1 MQHLKSLLDI
11 FAESTGLKVNYHKS
25 SIIPINVQYG
35 DVNALASALG
45 CQVASMPFTY
55 LGLPMGTTKPR
66 MEDFT
71 PLMDRVKRKLSA
83 FSSFLSYSGRL
94 QMINSV
100 LSPTVT
106 YAMSSIKLP
115 VGVIENIDRA
125 RKQCLWRGNDAS
137 KKGGNLA
144 AWHMVQKP
152 KQKGGLGVLNLRLQ
166 NDALLLKQLHKFYSK
181 KDIPWVSLIWN
192 RYYTSKVPHASL
204 EVGSF

>member
-1 MQHLKSLLDI
+1 MRHLKTLLDT

-25 SIIPINVQYG
+25 SIIPINVQDG
-35 DVNALASALG
+35 DVNALATALG

-66 MEDFT
+66 MEDLT
-71 PLMDRVKRKLSA
+71 PLMDRMERKLSA
-83 FSSFLSYSGRL
+83 FSSYLSYSGRL

-106 YAMSSIKLP
+106 YAMCSSKLP

-144 AWHMVQKP
+144 A
-152 KQKGGLGVLNLRLQ
+152 
-166 NDALLLKQLHKFYSK
+166 
-181 KDIPWVSLIWN
+181 
-192 RYYTSKVPHASL
+192 
-204 EVGSF
+204 

>member
-1 MQHLKSLLDI
+1 MASPALEMVAIPRGGSL
-11 FAESTGLKVNYHKS
+11 
-25 SIIPINVQYG
+25 
-35 DVNALASALG
+35 
-45 CQVASMPFTY
+45 
-55 LGLPMGTTKPR
+55 
-66 MEDFT
+66 
-71 PLMDRVKRKLSA
+71 
-83 FSSFLSYSGRL
+83 
-94 QMINSV
+94 
-100 LSPTVT
+100 
-106 YAMSSIKLP
+106 KLP

-192 RYYTSKVPHASL
+192 RYYTSKVPHASS
-204 EVGSF
+204 EVGSFWWKDLLRLNVFYRGVAKCTIGDGSIVAF

>member
-1 MQHLKSLLDI
+1 
-11 FAESTGLKVNYHKS
+11 
-25 SIIPINVQYG
+25 
-35 DVNALASALG
+35 
-45 CQVASMPFTY
+45 
-55 LGLPMGTTKPR
+55 
-66 MEDFT
+66 
-71 PLMDRVKRKLSA
+71 MDRVERKLSA
-83 FSSFLSYSGRL
+83 FSSYLSYSIRL
-94 QMINSV
+94 QMMNSV

-181 KDIPWVSLIWN
+181 KDIPWVTLIWN

-204 EVGSF
+204 EVGSFQWKDLLRLNVLYRGIAKCTIGDLVHSYSI